1 MAAVQ
6 QELAHDE
13 IAVRAYEIFE
23 SAGGSELEN
32 WFRAEQELMSEV
44 VPVAPKKRAA
54 SPRATVSKLG
64 RSKKAK
70 PAEDSP

>member
-13 IAVRAYEIFE
+13 IALRAYEIFE

-44 VPVAPKKRAA
+44 VVAPKQGAA
-54 SPRATVSKLG
+54 SSRTRVSKLG
-64 RSKKAK
+64 RSKKEK
-70 PAEDSP
+70 AEESQ